1 MRPKKYFLQLHFKG
15 LNLYPKSDKK
25 GLNYCYKGYCA
36 HLRLQLSKL
45 EVFSLSC
52 STVVGMEC
60 RSQFDF
66 HWNLK
71 FFKMKVTSSD
81 LHPVPC
87 PRNLLFNFSFEE
99 NLASLSILAWPLNLE
114 DKRVANNCRR
124 SASSLS
130 FSFNWL
136 MRSASCLSFSF
147 YWLMRSASS
156 LSVSLV
162 WWGQPLRSLS
172 RSCLMRSDSSIS
184 VSLVWWGQPL
194 LSLSLL
200 SDEVSLFS
208 LCLSCL
214 MRSASSLSLSVFLSP
229 YEVGEAEVG
238 QDQVK
243 GEAAHTEQQY

>member
-1 MRPKKYFLQLHFKG
+1 
-15 LNLYPKSDKK
+15 
-25 GLNYCYKGYCA
+25 
-36 HLRLQLSKL
+36 
-45 EVFSLSC
+45 
-52 STVVGMEC
+52 MEC

-71 FFKMKVTSSD
+71 FLKMKVTSSD

-87 PRNLLFNFSFEE
+87 PTNLFFNFSFEE

-162 WWGQPLRSLS
+162 WWGQPL
-172 RSCLMRSDSSIS
+172 
-184 VSLVWWGQPL
+184 

-200 SDEVSLFS
+200 PDEVRLF
-208 LCLSCL
+208 
-214 MRSASSLSLSVFLSP
+214 SLSLSVFLSP